1 MNTSVVKKR
10 KDQIITKH
18 LRIIYSICLRIKC
31 KKSNLRLIFKTR
43 FRLR

>member
-1 MNTSVVKKR
+1 MNSSVVKKR

-31 KKSNLRLIFKTR
+31 KKKSQTNI
-43 FRLR
+43 

>member
-31 KKSNLRLIFKTR
+31 KKNLRLIFKKR